1 MKIHS
6 PSFNAQGAL
15 TRTRGVDH
23 RFLPL
28 KTCQK
33 QCNLRCWR
41 FQRWIWTPSP
51 TDQLYL
57 LGFGIRLKTHVKMC
71 IYTHIYIYML
81 CWICFGNQIGREE
94 KMSDYMSEDQEQV
107 QRRDTTGGPRTREP
121 HLNGEGRDGKTRGK
135 QQDKEKYHVY
145 CG

>member
-1 MKIHS
+1 MSKCVYI
-6 PSFNAQGAL
+6 L
-15 TRTRGVDH
+15 T
-23 RFLPL
+23 
-28 KTCQK
+28 
-33 QCNLRCWR
+33 
-41 FQRWIWTPSP
+41 S
-51 TDQLYL
+51 
-57 LGFGIRLKTHVKMC
+57 
-71 IYTHIYIYML
+71 IYIYIYML